1 MNGLLWVGMGGALG
15 AVARYGVA
23 VGSVKLLGS
32 HFPYGTLIVNTLGAF
47 AALFILALLS
57 EKLALMPAVRL
68 FAVVGFLG
76 AFTTFSTYTYE
87 TIVFIEA
94 GDWAK
99 ALWNMLINNG
109 LSLAAG
115 VLGIAAARVLAA

>member
-1 MNGLLWVGMGGALG
+1 MITLFWVAIGGALG

-23 VGSVKLLGS
+23 VGSVKLLGNQ
-32 HFPYGTLIVNTLGAF
+32 FPYGTLIVNTLGAF
-47 AALFILALLS
+47 AALFILTLLS
-57 EKLALMPAVRL
+57 EKLLLVPALRL

-87 TIVFIEA
+87 TILFIEA
-94 GDWAK
+94 GEWGR

-115 VLGIAAARVLAA
+115 VLGIAAARAMVV